1 MVVPWIYDA
10 VAKSHVIWLNAKNC
24 PFCIFS
30 RYSPSCRRSDNIDA
44 SMPPHSSFETL
55 WPILFME
62 NIQNGKTFKIGGP
75 SPLRS
80 QLIQNR
86 DTLKRCFSGL
96 FFWKILV
103 FSHYDQR
110 KPPPSYTSL
119 ESCASWRFNHIARN
133 TDHLTCKPS
142 EFRGRSWTDF
152 LDDPRLCLN
161 HYVCG
166 GLRPSTLLLNSCA
179 KFCWKCSMIVRI

>member
-10 VAKSHVIWLNAKNC
+10 VAKSHLIWLNAKNC
-24 PFCIFS
+24 PFLHFFTILS
-30 RYSPSCRRSDNIDA
+30 KKNSSCRRSDNIDA

-96 FFWKILV
+96 FSWKILV
-103 FSHYDQR
+103 FSHFDQR
-110 KPPPSYTSL
+110 KTPPSYTSL
-119 ESCASWRFNHIARN
+119 ESYGSQLSNHVAKCPYFW
-133 TDHLTCKPS
+133 TCCPP
-142 EFRGRSWTDF
+142 DF
-152 LDDPRLCLN
+152 C
-161 HYVCG
+161 
-166 GLRPSTLLLNSCA
+166 
-179 KFCWKCSMIVRI
+179 